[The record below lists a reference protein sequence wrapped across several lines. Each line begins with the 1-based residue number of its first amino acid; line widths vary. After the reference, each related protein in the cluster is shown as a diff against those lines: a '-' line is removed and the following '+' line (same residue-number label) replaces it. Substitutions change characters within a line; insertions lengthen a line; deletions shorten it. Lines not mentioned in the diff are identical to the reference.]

1 MRSDPIHAPRHAE
14 LAALREQAR
23 GTRGRVPSAGGREG
37 GGVGMGG
44 AGLGPAVSAGS
55 PGEARLP
62 SGGSTAL
69 VARDRSAPLGEARG
83 RVPCAGALGARGPEV
98 SHPGEA
104 EPGAAVGH
112 EPAQL
117 PATLPHRHPGHG
129 GQRQQQVRRMGS
141 MSEELSLV
149 PLHQRPEL
157 LEACAELLGEEWG
170 KSRASRLHTLQRSSD
185 SFPTCL
191 LLLRSRGAAE
201 PREGPCQLV
210 GHVRLSRVAARPR
223 DLFVESVVVARALRG
238 QGYGRRLMEATE
250 RWARARGFACLHLTT
265 HDKQHFYAHLG
276 FVLGEPVQS
285 VAFLSPAI
293 PAKVLRLFSA
303 SPGTA
308 AATSTKPKAPVAPSP
323 PLPPPAA
330 PPPPPL
336 PTVVWARG
344 VLAES
349 SGQSL
354 LETPHRDAKGLPI
367 FWMKKDI

>member
-1 MRSDPIHAPRHAE
+1 MAE
-14 LAALREQAR
+14 KQNQALRLVTSSGCFLPRCCA
-23 GTRGRVPSAGGREG
+23 GTEG
-37 GGVGMGG
+37 TG
-44 AGLGPAVSAGS
+44 AGS
-55 PGEARLP
+55 
-62 SGGSTAL
+62 SG
-69 VARDRSAPLGEARG
+69 
-83 RVPCAGALGARGPEV
+83 
-98 SHPGEA
+98 
-104 EPGAAVGH
+104 
-112 EPAQL
+112 
-117 PATLPHRHPGHG
+117 
-129 GQRQQQVRRMGS
+129 QVRRMGS
-141 MSEELSLV
+141 MSEELTLV

-157 LEACAELLGEEWG
+157 LEACAKLLGEEWG

-185 SFPTCL
+185 AFPTCL
-191 LLLRSRGAAE
+191 LLLRSRGPAE
-201 PREGPCQLV
+201 APTAQEGPCQLV
-210 GHVRLSRVAARPR
+210 GHVRLSRVASRPH

-250 RWARARGFACLHLTT
+250 RWARARGFSCLHLTT

-293 PAKVLRLFSA
+293 PAKVLRLFSTP
-303 SPGTA
+303 PGTA
-308 AATSTKPKAPVAPSP
+308 TAVTTRPRVPSTP
-323 PLPPPAA
+323 PPHLPPPAV

-349 SGQSL
+349 SGQKL

>member
-1 MRSDPIHAPRHAE
+1 MSLGCFLPLCCA
-14 LAALREQAR
+14 
-23 GTRGRVPSAGGREG
+23 GTEG
-37 GGVGMGG
+37 TG
-44 AGLGPAVSAGS
+44 AGS
-55 PGEARLP
+55 
-62 SGGSTAL
+62 SG
-69 VARDRSAPLGEARG
+69 
-83 RVPCAGALGARGPEV
+83 
-98 SHPGEA
+98 
-104 EPGAAVGH
+104 
-112 EPAQL
+112 
-117 PATLPHRHPGHG
+117 
-129 GQRQQQVRRMGS
+129 QVRRMGS

-149 PLHQRPEL
+149 PLHRRPEL

-185 SFPTCL
+185 AFPACL
-191 LLLRSRGAAE
+191 LLLRSRGPAA
-201 PREGPCQLV
+201 REGPCQLV
-210 GHVRLSRVAARPR
+210 GHVRLSRVAGRPR

-250 RWARARGFACLHLTT
+250 QWARARGFSCLHLTT

-293 PAKVLRLFSA
+293 PAEVLRLFSA
-303 SPGTA
+303 PPGTA
-308 AATSTKPKAPVAPSP
+308 TTTRPRVPSAPPP

-330 PPPPPL
+330 PPPPPP

-349 SGQSL
+349 RGQSL

-367 FWMKKDI
+367 FWMKKEI